1 MTSPIETIAD
11 ALIAFILSL
20 LHDPEAAAE
29 FAADPQPVLDQH
41 GLGSVGM
48 ADVAAVRPV
57 IVDRPDVVHHVHHQ
71 DSAPPVGGGGGG
83 GPVGEIVR
91 MVQQY
96 TTTVEQNTAIDAR
109 STLVDQSVN
118 QNIWTE
124 GGDVTQLFDQDAV
137 LASGDNAVAAGD
149 DVAVVDSDVDV
160 TMGDVSVGNEEY
172 DGSFNQAGESP
183 DGAPSAVPGEDAAP
197 LPAPDAA
204 PAPTDEAPA
213 DPAPTGPA
221 PAAPAPVEAAPAPT
235 ETAPAEAAAPASAP
249 ADVPEP
255 ADVLESDMTAGT
267 SDSYE
272 ADAAAATLE
281 DQPADAPLDDD

>member
-29 FAADPQPVLDQH
+29 FAADPQSALDQH
-41 GLGSVGM
+41 GLSGVCM

-57 IVDRPDVVHHVHHQ
+57 IVDRPEVIHHVQHHEWGPA
-71 DSAPPVGGGGGG
+71 SGGGGGAS
-83 GPVGEIVR
+83 PVGEIVR
-91 MVQQY
+91 MIQQY
-96 TTTVEQNTAIDAR
+96 TTTIEQNTAIDAR

-124 GGDVTQLFDQDAV
+124 GGDVTQQFDQEAV
-137 LASGDNAVAAGD
+137 IAAGDHAVAAGD

-172 DGSFNQAGESP
+172 DGSFNEVGGDP
-183 DGAPSAVPGEDAAP
+183 DDAPPALPGDDATAP
-197 LPAPDAA
+197 P
-204 PAPTDEAPA
+204 APA
-213 DPAPTGPA
+213 DPAPA
-221 PAAPAPVEAAPAPT
+221 PEEAAPVPVEAAPAAADPAP
-235 ETAPAEAAAPASAP
+235 APAEAAPVEAASPASTP

-255 ADVLESDMTAGT
+255 ADVLEGDMTAGA

-272 ADAAAATLE
+272 ADASATTLD
-281 DQPADAPLDDD
+281 DQPADLPLDDD